1 MLNFV
6 FRKIESK
13 KWMVI
18 SLLVGNLL
26 MIAIAAASPMY
37 SQAVLQRTLT
47 RSLSNY
53 YVEHSAYPGLMIV
66 RGAYAAAGG
75 RKEADFEKIGQA
87 ARMVEELTAELDV
100 PVSLDFN

>member
-1 MLNFV
+1 MFSFV
-6 FRKIESK
+6 FRKIESR

-47 RSLSNY
+47 RSLSSY
-53 YVEHSAYPGLMIV
+53 YTERNAYPGMVVL
-66 RGAYAAAGG
+66 RGAYAAAGS
-75 RKEADFEKIGQA
+75 RKDF
-87 ARMVEELTAELDV
+87 
-100 PVSLDFN
+100 

>member
-47 RSLSNY
+47 RSLSSY
-53 YVEHSAYPGLMIV
+53 WRSC
-66 RGAYAAAGG
+66 
-75 RKEADFEKIGQA
+75 
-87 ARMVEELTAELDV
+87 RMC
-100 PVSLDFN
+100 SW

>member
-37 SQAVLQRTLT
+37 YR
-47 RSLSNY
+47 
-53 YVEHSAYPGLMIV
+53 
-66 RGAYAAAGG
+66 
-75 RKEADFEKIGQA
+75 
-87 ARMVEELTAELDV
+87 
-100 PVSLDFN
+100 

>member
-47 RSLSNY
+47 D
-53 YVEHSAYPGLMIV
+53 
-66 RGAYAAAGG
+66 
-75 RKEADFEKIGQA
+75 RKS
-87 ARMVEELTAELDV
+87 VV
-100 PVSLDFN
+100 